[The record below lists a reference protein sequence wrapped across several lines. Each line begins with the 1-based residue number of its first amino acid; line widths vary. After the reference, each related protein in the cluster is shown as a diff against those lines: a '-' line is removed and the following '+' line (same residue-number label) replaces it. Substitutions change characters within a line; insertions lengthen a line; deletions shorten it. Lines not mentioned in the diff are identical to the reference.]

1 MIDIFSLDLVQISLK
16 FIFIVGAIFYLI
28 YTFIV
33 FRQVQVMKKTLITS
47 FSPIVSLLGLVNL
60 FLAAALLVSFW
71 LFL

>member
-16 FIFIVGAIFYLI
+16 FIFVAASIFYLV

-33 FRQVQVMKKTLITS
+33 FRQVQVMRKTLITS
-47 FSPIVSLLGLVNL
+47 FSPMINL
-60 FLAAALLVSFW
+60 FGLINLLLAIALFVGFL

>member
-16 FIFIVGAIFYLI
+16 FIFVAAAFFYLV

-47 FSPIVSLLGLVNL
+47 FSPIVNLLGFANLLLAIALFVGFLL
-60 FLAAALLVSFW
+60 FL
-71 LFL
+71 